1 MILNIKEIEFK
12 RKFKQIAQDT
22 FAENI
27 GITRNTYQNLLKNQD
42 FRLSQLI
49 KMSEILEMPFFDLF
63 EKKPENGNIYVG
75 NNSVNGNKIEI
86 NSNQMQL
93 LKQENKHLKEKI
105 QLLENMIDVLKNK

>member
-1 MILNIKEIEFK
+1 MLNIKDIEFK
-12 RKFKQIAQDT
+12 RKSLGITQKDIS
-22 FAENI
+22 EKI
-27 GITRNTYQNLLKNQD
+27 GIHFRTYGNLIESQD
-42 FRLSQLI
+42 FRLSQLV
-49 KMSEILEMPFFDLF
+49 KMSEILQIDFFDLF